1 MRSKKILKSNGVDLR
16 GGSFRKK
23 KSATINEDF
32 ENAVQEMI
40 EESNKVIEPADPV
53 PGEAAFVELPG
64 ANTELPVLEKPP
76 VGLAPRYIAESQF
89 RESRIK
95 DIIYAMYRYYEAD
108 RTIPEDWRFE
118 LKERL

>member
-1 MRSKKILKSNGVDLR
+1 MVEVSE
-16 GGSFRKK
+16 KK
-23 KSATINEDF
+23 KPATINEDF

-40 EESNKVIEPADPV
+40 EESQKVIEPADPV
-53 PGEAAFVELPG
+53 PGEAAFTELPDTS
-64 ANTELPVLEKPP
+64 TELPVLEKPP
-76 VGLAPRYIAESQF
+76 IGLAPRYIAESQF

-108 RTIPEDWRFE
+108 KTIPEDWRFE